1 MNSDEDDI
9 NLLIN
14 ELSSFE
20 IPTKTREV
28 VQQTSTSLSEKDLQ
42 QYFLDKTKA
51 LIDTGLATVQDLA
64 PNVTSSGDAREIDA
78 LSKLMAS
85 TAQALDTLQK
95 TALIDKKANRDEQ
108 LEQLRFQG
116 KKEIAQMNKS
126 SQHVTNNNILVASR
140 EEIMKKL
147 FANETEVFKIDDK

>member
-1 MNSDEDDI
+1 MNTDDDDI

-20 IPTKTREV
+20 IPTKTKEV
-28 VQQTSTSLSEKDLQ
+28 VQETEPLDEKDLQ
-42 QYFLDKTKA
+42 QYFLNKTKA

-64 PNVTSSGDAREIDA
+64 PAVTSSGDAKEMDA

-108 LEQLRFQG
+108 LEYIRIEG
-116 KKEIAQMNKS
+116 KKQVAQLTKGA
-126 SQHVTNNNILVASR
+126 QHVTNNNILVASR

-147 FANETEVFKIDDK
+147 FSAEPEVLKIDNK